1 MTKPSRFQVLSGFGL
16 SAVLGSLTSAAK
28 VYFGPWGL
36 VAWPCC
42 ETEAPS
48 GNYRGDGGSGGRC
61 KDSGVRG
68 FLGAPGCLGHTGSYG
83 LGQGL

>member
-1 MTKPSRFQVLSGFGL
+1 MGGGGGWGLIRWAWSCHDEAKPVSGFYRGFGF

-48 GNYRGDGGSGGRC
+48 GNYRGDGGGGRC

-68 FLGAPGCLGHTGSYG
+68 F
-83 LGQGL
+83 